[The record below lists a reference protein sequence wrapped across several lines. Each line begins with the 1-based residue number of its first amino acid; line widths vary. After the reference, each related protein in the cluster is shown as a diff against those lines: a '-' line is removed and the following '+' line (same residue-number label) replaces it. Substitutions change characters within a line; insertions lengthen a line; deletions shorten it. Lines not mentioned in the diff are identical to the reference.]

1 LGFLSSA
8 STGTTHL
15 SGNLVSELPI
25 GRFTL
30 SMTSSPVGETQLS
43 VLLGTLQPQLHPAT
57 FVFVTLPTP
66 HVPEGL
72 EPICQFREE
81 EGLTLIVPQS
91 QAEQAQLPYQYPCR
105 MITLSVHSS
114 LAAVGML
121 AAITQALA
129 AEGISTNVVS
139 AYFHDHLFVACDR
152 VEATLS
158 CLAQLATSA
167 AG

>member
-1 LGFLSSA
+1 
-8 STGTTHL
+8 
-15 SGNLVSELPI
+15 
-25 GRFTL
+25 
-30 SMTSSPVGETQLS
+30 
-43 VLLGTLQPQLHPAT
+43 
-57 FVFVTLPTP
+57 
-66 HVPEGL
+66 
-72 EPICQFREE
+72 
-81 EGLTLIVPQS
+81 
-91 QAEQAQLPYQYPCR
+91 
-105 MITLSVHSS
+105 MITLTVHSS